1 MKRSVTPN
9 GAYFNFMQ
17 METFQNIITRKNINR
32 LQKKQFSDLDHAQPL
47 QILINT
53 FTVLTVC
60 GNICSESAA
69 PLLNNG

>member
-1 MKRSVTPN
+1 MALILILCKWKAFKILLPEKILT
-9 GAYFNFMQ
+9 GC
-17 METFQNIITRKNINR
+17 K
-32 LQKKQFSDLDHAQPL
+32 KKQFSDLDHAQPL

-60 GNICSESAA
+60 EDICSESAA